1 MQYTENY
8 NLNKPELTDVADI
21 TKLSDNMDIIDEELE
36 KRTTKSGFL
45 TDLITHLAS
54 DAAIAISSLSTDSV
68 FYRLLSYALNAA
80 GVQYNF
86 QNSSAWYI
94 CLGALF
100 GGLIIQGGISTL
112 TVTNTWVLVAL
123 PITYPTKQMTAYCSN
138 KYRANFFSY
147 PAATEAGDSSNIRL
161 SVGALDGSYSD
172 VSWLSVGR

>member
-45 TDLITHLAS
+45 ADLITHLAS

-68 FYRLLSYALNAA
+68 FYRLLQYALNAA

-86 QNSSAWYI
+86 QNANAWYI

-100 GGLIIQGGISTL
+100 GGLIIQGGRSTPTTANEWLQVPLPIALSTIITVVTSCSIRGTWANASTSGFGAITVSATTADKECFWL
-112 TVTNTWVLVAL
+112 TVG
-123 PITYPTKQMTAYCSN
+123 C
-138 KYRANFFSY
+138 
-147 PAATEAGDSSNIRL
+147 
-161 SVGALDGSYSD
+161 
-172 VSWLSVGR
+172 

>member
-21 TKLSDNMDIIDEELE
+21 TKRSDNMDIIDEELE

-86 QNSSAWYI
+86 TNSSAWYI

-100 GGLIIQGGISTL
+100 GGLIIQGGID
-112 TVTNTWVLVAL
+112 
-123 PITYPTKQMTAYCSN
+123 
-138 KYRANFFSY
+138 FH
-147 PAATEAGDSSNIRL
+147 
-161 SVGALDGSYSD
+161 DGSNSI
-172 VSWLSVGR
+172 SLPNFQPLPKS

>member
-36 KRTTKSGFL
+36 KRTTKLGFL

-54 DAAIAISSLSTDSV
+54 DAAITIQSLSTDSI
-68 FYRLLSYALNAA
+68 FYRLLSYALEAA

-100 GGLIIQGGISTL
+100 GGLIIQGGNIQLIGGQS
-112 TVTNTWVLVAL
+112 ARKAF
-123 PITYPTKQMTAYCSN
+123 PITFANSFNRLIATVQNDTANVYTVQGFCTQNEVVLIGSSAAP
-138 KYRANFFSY
+138 ANWI
-147 PAATEAGDSSNIRL
+147 AMGL
-161 SVGALDGSYSD
+161 
-172 VSWLSVGR
+172 

>member
-86 QNSSAWYI
+86 TNSSAWYI

-100 GGLIIQGGISTL
+100 GGLIIQGGKKGQNAGT
-112 TVTNTWVLVAL
+112 TVTLLYPISFTQKEPLILATPVTATTIFIGSLNTHQKNQVD
-123 PITYPTKQMTAYCSN
+123 ITINMQN
-138 KYRANFFSY
+138 
-147 PAATEAGDSSNIRL
+147 G
-161 SVGALDGSYSD
+161 GAPE
-172 VSWLSVGR
+172 VWFSWLSVGK

>member
-36 KRTTKSGFL
+36 KRTTKLGFL

-68 FYRLLSYALNAA
+68 FYRLLQYALNAA

-86 QNSSAWYI
+86 QNSSAWYMCI
-94 CLGALF
+94 GTLF
-100 GGLIIQGGISTL
+100 GGLIIQGGNIPGSYA
-112 TVTNTWVLVAL
+112 NPYVL
-123 PITYPTKQMTAYCSN
+123 TYPISFTQTPSFVLGPWAPSISHGGRGTTMVTIYHQ
-138 KYRANFFSY
+138 
-147 PAATEAGDSSNIRL
+147 
-161 SVGALDGSYSD
+161 DGNGTD
-172 VSWLSVGR
+172 WLVVGR

>member
-36 KRTTKSGFL
+36 KRTTKLGFL

-68 FYRLLSYALNAA
+68 FYRLLQYALNAA

-94 CLGALF
+94 CLGTLF
-100 GGLIIQGGISTL
+100 GGLIIQGGAIGLTANTAGTL
-112 TVTNTWVLVAL
+112 TFPISWSDKLSYTISYVHYGQSVSRFTNFDETTSSIKVICDTTGGKRW
-123 PITYPTKQMTAYCSN
+123 
-138 KYRANFFSY
+138 FG
-147 PAATEAGDSSNIRL
+147 AG
-161 SVGALDGSYSD
+161 Y
-172 VSWLSVGR
+172 

>member
-21 TKLSDNMDIIDEELE
+21 TKISDNMDIIDEELE
-36 KRTTKSGFL
+36 KRTTKLGFL

-68 FYRLLSYALNAA
+68 FYRLLQYALNAA

-86 QNSSAWYI
+86 TNSSAWYI

-100 GGLIIQGGISTL
+100 GGLIIQGGIVDAVANELVPKSLSISLTKNYGVLLTAQNST
-112 TVTNTWVLVAL
+112 TTTNTIVITQGFCDNNNINVVVQRSCALSWLVAG
-123 PITYPTKQMTAYCSN
+123 Y
-138 KYRANFFSY
+138 
-147 PAATEAGDSSNIRL
+147 
-161 SVGALDGSYSD
+161 
-172 VSWLSVGR
+172 